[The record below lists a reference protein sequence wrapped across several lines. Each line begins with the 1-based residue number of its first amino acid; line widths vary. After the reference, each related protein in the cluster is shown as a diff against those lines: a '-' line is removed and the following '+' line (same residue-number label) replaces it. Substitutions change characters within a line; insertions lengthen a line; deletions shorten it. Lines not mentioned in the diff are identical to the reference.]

1 VSHHSADRHANFRVA
16 RQTSLSNLVFRQAAR
31 VIDAESRCI
40 ADAVIASECE
50 MRLRQ
55 IRLQAQPF
63 FSKLFCS
70 LKSAHRLLVVLVVID
85 LQLCQLRKGEC
96 EGGIELNR
104 VLVQLL
110 CLIETSALF
119 FSFVQ
124 IIRLKVEQIA
134 NPTFVIVA
142 IGVQRDALLALHLL
156 PSITEMV
163 LST

>member
-1 VSHHSADRHANFRVA
+1 
-16 RQTSLSNLVFRQAAR
+16 
-31 VIDAESRCI
+31 
-40 ADAVIASECE
+40 
-50 MRLRQ
+50 
-55 IRLQAQPF
+55 
-63 FSKLFCS
+63 
-70 LKSAHRLLVVLVVID
+70 
-85 LQLCQLRKGEC
+85 LCQLRKGEC